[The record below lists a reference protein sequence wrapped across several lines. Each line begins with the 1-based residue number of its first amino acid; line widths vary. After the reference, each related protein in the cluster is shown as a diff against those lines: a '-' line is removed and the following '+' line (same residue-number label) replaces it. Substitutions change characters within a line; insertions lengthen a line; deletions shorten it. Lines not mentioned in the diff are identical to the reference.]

1 MEARCAKIMAETGT
15 KRGGSY
21 PKSDA
26 TQASI
31 LAAALSEFG
40 AHGFA
45 AATTRRIADAAGVT
59 LPSIAYHFGGK
70 EGLYVACAHEIVR
83 RFQEATSALIAP
95 ITQLASGPGDPDAAR
110 TLIADTL
117 KRLLRLFLDPIGGQ
131 TQADFAMRALRERG
145 PGFAILH
152 DQLWAPGVAGLAQL
166 VAVARGGQAATP
178 ADRTDA
184 LLLIS
189 SLLAFAMGR
198 EVSLKLLG
206 HASESAAVDMIDA
219 AIERRVAQL

>member
-1 MEARCAKIMAETGT
+1 MAEGA
-15 KRGGSY
+15 KRSGSY

-26 TQASI
+26 TQAAI

-45 AATTRRIADAAGVT
+45 AATTRRIAEKAGVT

-83 RFQEATSALIAP
+83 RFHEATNELTAP
-95 ITQLASGPGDPDAAR
+95 LAQLASGPGDPDAAR
-110 TLIADTL
+110 ALIADTL
-117 KRLLRLFLDPIGGQ
+117 KRVLRLFLDPIGGQ
-131 TQADFAMRALRERG
+131 TQADFAMRELRERG

-152 DQLWAPGVAGLAQL
+152 DQLWAPGLAGLAQL
-166 VAVARGGQAATP
+166 VALARGGRDAAP

-198 EVSLKLLG
+198 EVSLQLLG
-206 HASESAAVDMIDA
+206 HESESAAVEMIDA
-219 AIERRVAQL
+219 AIERRVGQL

>member
-1 MEARCAKIMAETGT
+1 MAEGA
-15 KRGGSY
+15 KRSGSY

-26 TQASI
+26 TQAAI
-31 LAAALSEFG
+31 LAAALTEFG
-40 AHGFA
+40 AHSFA

-83 RFQEATSALIAP
+83 RFQETTNELIAP
-95 ITQLASGPGDPDAAR
+95 IAQLASGPGDPDTAR

-117 KRLLRLFLDPIGGQ
+117 KRVLRLFLDPIGGQ

-198 EVSLKLLG
+198 EVSLELLG

-219 AIERRVAQL
+219 AIEGRVAQL